1 MSYPVNH
8 ANHGSDRLISIVF
21 KRSLKPTEIDKES
34 TTQTATH
41 LMQGVYKGYGGTFAD
56 FKFNTPD
63 YDKLMHIEKNVYS
76 FAAAKNWQMLK
87 ELTMAIKDGD
97 KTLSFN
103 EFKQKASKILTDYD
117 VNYLR
122 TEYNAAI
129 AGAQMAS
136 KWVDFEK
143 HPDELLEYRTQE
155 DIRVRVEHQA
165 LDKITRPVNDPFW
178 NTYYPPNGWNCRCTV
193 IRLPYSKT
201 NKPSTQKEVNHA
213 TADCTPQKGFATN
226 LAKSGFVFPK
236 NSAIFIGVPDAVKEQ
251 AFSLLPYQHRFNTI
265 YESKSGGSVKVH
277 ADYKEGKDHELINSI
292 AHEKADVGDNVEIL
306 PIVHIKEPE
315 KRDALLP
322 EAKFGK
328 NPDLRINGKY
338 VEVEHP
344 ESVNINAISR
354 RIKNG
359 AKQADHLI
367 INLNENVD
375 NALLQNISKGKFKGN
390 KDLMTIEFRYNGK
403 YHKFIK

>member
-1 MSYPVNH
+1 
-8 ANHGSDRLISIVF
+8 
-21 KRSLKPTEIDKES
+21 
-34 TTQTATH
+34 
-41 LMQGVYKGYGGTFAD
+41 MQGVYKGYGGTFAD
-56 FKFNTPD
+56 FKFNSPD

-136 KWVDFEK
+136 KWVDFERAVTVS
-143 HPDELLEYRTQE
+143 HAEQPVEGQPLLEYRTQE
-155 DIRVRVEHQA
+155 DIRVRPEHAA

-236 NSAIFIGVPDAVKEQ
+236 TSAYFIGLPQEIEINAERLLFKSQQKFTIDRLVGKVEVKRKELPSPVIFSKDGIKH
-251 AFSLLPYQHRFNTI
+251 AFNEPNDHKAIKNSMLQTIDKVLEIAEYKGFTTYPEDNPGIKGSHIFDVLINNHPNFIIAREHANGAIRFYSISQHKKVLHGI
-265 YESKSGGSVKVH
+265 KKSG
-277 ADYKEGKDHELINSI
+277 
-292 AHEKADVGDNVEIL
+292 
-306 PIVHIKEPE
+306 
-315 KRDALLP
+315 
-322 EAKFGK
+322 
-328 NPDLRINGKY
+328 
-338 VEVEHP
+338 
-344 ESVNINAISR
+344 
-354 RIKNG
+354 
-359 AKQADHLI
+359 
-367 INLNENVD
+367 
-375 NALLQNISKGKFKGN
+375 
-390 KDLMTIEFRYNGK
+390 
-403 YHKFIK
+403 